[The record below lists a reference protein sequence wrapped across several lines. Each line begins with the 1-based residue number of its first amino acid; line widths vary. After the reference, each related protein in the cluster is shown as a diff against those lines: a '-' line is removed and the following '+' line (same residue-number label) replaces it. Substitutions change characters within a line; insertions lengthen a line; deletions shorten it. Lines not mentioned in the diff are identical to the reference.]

1 MRILGMKPGH
11 DGHICSIKD
20 GELEFSIEAEK
31 DSWPRYEVVTP
42 HIVTRAMELIDDV
55 PDAIA
60 MSGWVK
66 GFHSVSQPTDGN
78 YFGIDQNDIVLED
91 RKMMGRDVKYFAS
104 SHERSHIFC
113 SFGMS
118 SFPQGKPFYALT
130 WEGNIGAFYRVDENM
145 NISLIGNVMED
156 PGNKYA
162 YLYALADAKFP
173 DGKGFFRFEDAGKL
187 MALCSYGSGG
197 EPSAEESFVIDKI
210 LDQDSI
216 LLSLDKADFKGSR
229 FYNIGVEDP
238 AFKELAR
245 KHSDA
250 IFETFHAF
258 AREHLTEGLPLVIG
272 GGCGLNCD
280 WNSAWHATGLFA
292 DVFTPPCTNDSGSA
306 IGTAIEAQ
314 FALTGSAKINWNV
327 YAGEA
332 FIHDI
337 PEPQEADITELDLD
351 HVVQQLAG
359 GAVIAWARG
368 RYEIG
373 PRALGNRSILAN
385 TFSKDIHRRL
395 NDIKKRE
402 GFRPIA
408 PICLEEE
415 ATRLF
420 EGDGPS
426 PYMLRFQ
433 KVRTDAIPAVTH
445 VDGSARLQSVTAD
458 QNPAMFDLLTRF
470 KEATGYGVLCNTSLN
485 FNGTGFINRL
495 SDLHTYAMERELDGY
510 VVDGKY
516 YCLKAYH
523 QLNALRE
530 AG

>member
-1 MRILGMKPGH
+1 
-11 DGHICSIKD
+11 
-20 GELEFSIEAEK
+20 
-31 DSWPRYEVVTP
+31 
-42 HIVTRAMELIDDV
+42 
-55 PDAIA
+55 
-60 MSGWVK
+60 
-66 GFHSVSQPTDGN
+66 
-78 YFGIDQNDIVLED
+78 
-91 RKMMGRDVKYFAS
+91 
-104 SHERSHIFC
+104 
-113 SFGMS
+113 
-118 SFPQGKPFYALT
+118 
-130 WEGNIGAFYRVDENM
+130 
-145 NISLIGNVMED
+145 
-156 PGNKYA
+156 
-162 YLYALADAKFP
+162 
-173 DGKGFFRFEDAGKL
+173 
-187 MALCSYGSGG
+187 
-197 EPSAEESFVIDKI
+197 
-210 LDQDSI
+210 
-216 LLSLDKADFKGSR
+216 
-229 FYNIGVEDP
+229 
-238 AFKELAR
+238 
-245 KHSDA
+245 
-250 IFETFHAF
+250 
-258 AREHLTEGLPLVIG
+258 
-272 GGCGLNCD
+272 
-280 WNSAWHATGLFA
+280 
-292 DVFTPPCTNDSGSA
+292 
-306 IGTAIEAQ
+306 
-314 FALTGSAKINWNV
+314 
-327 YAGEA
+327 
-332 FIHDI
+332 DI